1 MKKPGGYRASLNV
14 YNWSKQMIAPKI
26 TSPMHRVNL
35 PAPHLQAAYWDAVE
49 VSLRV
54 ALRSAQRVAAEQ
66 QAVQKKQVA
75 L

>member
-1 MKKPGGYRASLNV
+1 
-14 YNWSKQMIAPKI
+14 MIAPKI